1 MSDVLLDLEYLY
13 YIFEYEYFVNVYF
26 LILTIVICVYKMNR
40 DGDTRFPW
48 WVSDLRRN
56 QEKFQDLEIIL

>member
-1 MSDVLLDLEYLY
+1 MIKEEKYPNMN
-13 YIFEYEYFVNVYF
+13 IKPFVKVYF
-26 LILTIVICVYKMNR
+26 LIFTIVICVNKMNR